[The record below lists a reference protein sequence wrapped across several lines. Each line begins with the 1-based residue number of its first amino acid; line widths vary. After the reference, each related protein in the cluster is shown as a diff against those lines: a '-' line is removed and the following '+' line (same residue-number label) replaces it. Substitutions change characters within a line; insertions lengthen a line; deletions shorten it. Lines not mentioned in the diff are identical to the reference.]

1 MAPVVFRLAKPQDY
15 PAILRLQSANFIE
28 NSFPRGGRA
37 FFRLNSLRGKSPRW
51 RRTSAR
57 PSLPSMATWS
67 RSSAHAAA
75 SSIMARPP
83 VIAKMLESYD
93 RVKLDGKTL
102 GSYNSYVY
110 GPVCIDR
117 AYRGRGLLRGLYE
130 AQNRHL
136 RGVLK
141 SAWLSFPATIP
152 ILSRLT

>member
-28 NSFPRGGRA
+28 NLSPEEEGFLSAEFTSRQVAEIAEDLGTTVASVDGAMVAFLWAYRRGFDYG
-37 FFRLNSLRGKSPRW
+37 S
-51 RRTSAR
+51 
-57 PSLPSMATWS
+57 
-67 RSSAHAAA
+67 
-75 SSIMARPP
+75 P

-93 RVKLDGKTL
+93 GAEFEGQPLSAYK
-102 GSYNSYVY
+102 SYIY

-117 AYRGRGLLRGLYE
+117 AYRGRELLRGLYE